1 MRLAVSLVLLSAL
14 ALSSGAEAQNFR
26 MVCHVKDL
34 CAGVEP
40 GGGRI
45 LDCLRMHKDELSEK
59 CLATIG
65 LSFLNRPGR
74 AQPGSAAPPPGAPP
88 SAQDDM
94 EDPGA
99 QGAPGSAPSAQGQP
113 PK

>member
-1 MRLAVSLVLLSAL
+1 MRSAISLGLLCGF
-14 ALSSGAEAQNFR
+14 ALSGAAEAENFR
-26 MVCHVKDL
+26 MACHVKDL

-65 LSFLNRPGR
+65 LSILNRPGR
-74 AQPGSAAPPPGAPP
+74 GQPGSAATPPGSPGG
-88 SAQDDM
+88 QEEM

-99 QGAPGSAPSAQGQP
+99 QGAPGAAPPAQGQP
-113 PK
+113 AK